1 MTTAKQANRIPA
13 AAAGRPVDPRLHAI
27 VDRLLGDLHATVRDL
42 EITELELRGALRFLG
57 EVGAAGEWQLL
68 SDVLGISVAVD
79 ANSHRPSAEAT
90 ASNVEGPFYRPDA
103 PLVGPPVTLC
113 GDDEPGEVL
122 FVSGQVRSAGGEPL
136 PGALL
141 DVWQTNENG
150 LYEHE
155 DPSQPEWNLRRRFHA
170 GDDGRYEF
178 RTVAPAA
185 YQIPHSGPVGR
196 FLEAVGRHPWRPAH
210 LHLKLSAPGHRPL
223 TTMLYLDGDPWLD
236 DDTIFSVK
244 PGLVV
249 ALERH
254 ERPEELR
261 AREVDRPFSTA
272 SYDFTLEPAG

>member
-1 MTTAKQANRIPA
+1 MTTAKQAHRIPA

-42 EITELELRGALRFLG
+42 EITEQELRGALQFLS

-79 ANSHRPSAEAT
+79 ANSHRPGAEAT

-155 DPSQPEWNLRRRFHA
+155 DPSQPAWNLRRRFHA
-170 GDDGRYEF
+170 GDGGRYEF

-244 PGLVV
+244 PSLIV

-261 AREVDRPFSTA
+261 ARGVDRPFSTA

>member
-1 MTTAKQANRIPA
+1 MTTANQARRIPA

-27 VDRLLGDLHATVRDL
+27 VDRVLGDLHAAVRDL
-42 EITELELRGALRFLG
+42 EITEPELRAALQFLT
-57 EVGAAGEWQLL
+57 EVGTAGEWQLF

-79 ANSHRPSAEAT
+79 ANSHRPGPGT

-103 PLVGPPVTLC
+103 PLVEPPVALC

-122 FVSGQVRSAGGEPL
+122 FLSGQVRSADGEPL
-136 PGALL
+136 PGAML
-141 DVWQTNENG
+141 DIWQTNENG

-155 DPSQPEWNLRRRFHA
+155 DPTQPDWNLRRRFLA
-170 GDDGRYEF
+170 GEDGRYEF

-196 FLEAVGRHPWRPAH
+196 FLAAVGRHPWRPAH
-210 LHLKLSAPGHRPL
+210 LHLKLSAAGHRPL

-254 ERPEELR
+254 ERTEELA
-261 AREVDRPFSTA
+261 ARGLDRPFATA
-272 SYDFTLEPAG
+272 SYDFTLEPGG

>member
-1 MTTAKQANRIPA
+1 MTTAKQAHRIPA

-42 EITELELRGALRFLG
+42 EITEQELRGALGFLG

-79 ANSHRPSAEAT
+79 ANSHHPGAGAT

-122 FVSGQVRSAGGEPL
+122 FVSGQVRSAGGELL

-155 DPSQPEWNLRRRFHA
+155 DPSQPEWNLRRRFQV
-170 GDDGRYEF
+170 GDDGGYEF

-244 PGLVV
+244 PGLIV

-261 AREVDRPFSTA
+261 SRGVDRPFSTA